1 MSVALVPHSPP
12 LPPATQDLSTS
23 GITKQQKAA
32 ILLNVLLSAD
42 SAPDL
47 DNVTTGSLKTMVDTM
62 TSFGDVD
69 RRTVD
74 LVILEFLTELQEFGI
89 TLSADL
95 EEAFASLKGH
105 VSDKALEK
113 VRNAYVHSPA
123 ADVWQRLAS
132 AEIPELQ
139 TCLSGE
145 HIQVVATALSKLP
158 STLSAEILGSMDHV
172 RAREA
177 MLAIINA
184 GDVKPEIIEIIGHGL
199 CESLFKTDGPS
210 SFSKPPVERVGDIMN
225 FAQSELRDQ
234 LMEEFNKTDPEQAE
248 AIRKVMFT
256 FPDIPTRLQPRD
268 VSAVT
273 RAVDPETLL
282 RALKG
287 AETEAPEAFEF
298 ILSSLATR
306 AADALREELTETEAG
321 KKKDME
327 AAMTEL
333 IVAIRALEGEGTITL
348 IMEEE
353 DEDD

>member
-12 LPPATQDLSTS
+12 MPPATQDLSAA

-42 SAPDL
+42 AAPDL

-69 RRTVD
+69 RHTVD

-95 EEAFASLKGH
+95 EETFASLKGH
-105 VSDKALEK
+105 VSDKSLEN

-123 ADVWQRLAS
+123 ADVWQRVAS
-132 AEIPELQ
+132 AEMPVLQ
-139 TCLSGE
+139 SVLSGE

-158 STLSAEILGSMDHV
+158 STVSAEILGSMEQV

-199 CESLFKTDGPS
+199 CESLFQSDGPS
-210 SFSKPPVERVGDIMN
+210 SFTKPPVERVGDIMN

-234 LMEEFNKTDPEQAE
+234 LMEEFGKTDPEQAE

-256 FPDIPTRLQPRD
+256 FADIPARVQPRD

-273 RAVDPETLL
+273 RAIDPETLL

-287 AETEAPEAFEF
+287 AETESPESVEF

-306 AADALREELTETEAG
+306 AADALREELAETEVG

-327 AAMTEL
+327 AAMNEM
-333 IVAIRALEGEGTITL
+333 IVAIRQLESEGTITL
-348 IMEEE
+348 IVEDEEEE
-353 DEDD
+353 D